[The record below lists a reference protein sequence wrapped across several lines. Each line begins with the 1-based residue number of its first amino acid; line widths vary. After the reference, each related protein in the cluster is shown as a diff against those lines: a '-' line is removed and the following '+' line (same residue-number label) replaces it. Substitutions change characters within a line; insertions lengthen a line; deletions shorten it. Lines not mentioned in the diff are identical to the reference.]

1 MKVKSIEPPRAY
13 FARALRQ
20 VRVAQKIAQEE
31 FDVTSS
37 RTYVSALERGIKQ
50 PTLAKVDGLAAV
62 LRVHPL
68 TLLTLAYTDV
78 NNQEKLEQ
86 LVNTILIEAREIS
99 AGLAEDDARA
109 P

>member
-1 MKVKSIEPPRAY
+1 MAK
-13 FARALRQ
+13 
-20 VRVAQKIAQEE
+20 KIVQEE

-62 LRVHPL
+62 LQVHPL

-78 NNQEKLEQ
+78 NDQKELER
-86 LVNTILIEAREIS
+86 LVNTILLEAQEIS
-99 AGLAEDDARA
+99 AGLATGHN
-109 P
+109 PPP